1 MVIAFYARYYDII
14 YVQHED
20 KYKYG
25 SNHHILRLSNPV
37 KTIKRLNRTKEGLSL
52 IDKIFQFYTATKIH
66 ILKREK
72 EKMVEAWKR
81 HSKTYVIRYDQIN
94 LAHSDI

>member
-1 MVIAFYARYYDII
+1 MQDTMILYMFNMKINTNMTPII
-14 YVQHED
+14 VFLGYQ
-20 KYKYG
+20 
-25 SNHHILRLSNPV
+25 IQQRLFLF
-37 KTIKRLNRTKEGLSL
+37 RRETKEGLSL

>member
-1 MVIAFYARYYDII
+1 MINMAWEDQIKKSLRMLIISIFRRINAQVLTILLFKYIIAEYF
-14 YVQHED
+14 
-20 KYKYG
+20 
-25 SNHHILRLSNPV
+25 IL
-37 KTIKRLNRTKEGLSL
+37 IQEC
-52 IDKIFQFYTATKIH
+52 IAE
-66 ILKREK
+66 KREK

>member
-1 MVIAFYARYYDII
+1 MAIAFYARYYDII
-14 YVQHED
+14 YVQNED
-20 KYKYG
+20 KHKYG
-25 SNHHILRLSNPV
+25 SNYYIFGISN
-37 KTIKRLNRTKEGLSL
+37 KTNKRLNQTREGLSI
-52 IDKIFQFYTATKIH
+52 IDKIFQFYNTTRIH
-66 ILKREK
+66 LIKREK

>member
-1 MVIAFYARYYDII
+1 MQDTMILYMFNMKINTNMTPII
-14 YVQHED
+14 IFLDYQ
-20 KYKYG
+20 
-25 SNHHILRLSNPV
+25 IQPRLFLF
-37 KTIKRLNRTKEGLSL
+37 RRETKEGLSL

>member
-1 MVIAFYARYYDII
+1 MQDTMILYMFKMKINTNMTQII
-14 YVQHED
+14 IFLEYQT
-20 KYKYG
+20 K
-25 SNHHILRLSNPV
+25 P
-37 KTIKRLNRTKEGLSL
+37 IKRLNQTREGLSI
-52 IDKIFQFYTATKIH
+52 IDKIFQFYTTTRIH
-66 ILKREK
+66 LIKREK